1 MLRFYKSF
9 LYALNGVIVL
19 TKTERNFQI
28 IVVGA
33 ILSLITS
40 IGFEFSNMP
49 LNSTEWLFIFFG
61 IGLVSVSEA
70 LNTAIEKT
78 LDTLHPNIH
87 PGVGKAKD
95 MAAGATMIAS
105 TIALI
110 IGIIVFGPR
119 FWELLP
125 L

>member
-40 IGFEFSNMP
+40 ISFEFSNSP

-78 LDTLHPNIH
+78 LDTLHPSLH

-110 IGIIVFGPR
+110 IGIIVFVPR

>member
-9 LYALNGVIVL
+9 LYALNGVIIL

-33 ILSLITS
+33 IVSLITS
-40 IGFEFSNMP
+40 IGFEFSNQP
-49 LNSTEWLFIFFG
+49 LNSNEWLFIFLG

-70 LNTAIEKT
+70 LNTALEKT

-95 MAAGATMIAS
+95 MAAAATMIAS

-110 IGIIVFGPR
+110 IGIIVFGSR

-125 L
+125 I

>member
-1 MLRFYKSF
+1 MFRFYKSF

-19 TKTERNFQI
+19 SKTERNFQI
-28 IVVGA
+28 IIVGA
-33 ILSLITS
+33 LLSIVTS
-40 IGFEFSNMP
+40 IGFEFSPMP
-49 LNSTEWLFIFFG
+49 LSQSEWLFIFFG

-110 IGIIVFGPR
+110 IGIIVFGRR
-119 FWELLP
+119 FVELFSL
-125 L
+125 